1 MAVRTEERSAKA
13 SRRLRAGT
21 VGLVALAIV
30 PILPSSLSTLP
41 PPPPAEAGV
50 VPGGTRSLI
59 ASSLGLVIAPLGRL
73 PEPPPSGLQC
83 GLASWYH
90 GTGKVAAHRFLR
102 TGTRVTVS
110 TDDDGHAVTVVIN
123 ARASFP
129 AGRVIAVTE
138 DAFAALAPLGRGLV
152 EVCLRW

>member
-1 MAVRTEERSAKA
+1 VRTEARSAKT

-41 PPPPAEAGV
+41 PPPPAEAGAV
-50 VPGGTRSLI
+50 RGTRSLI
-59 ASSLGLVIAPLGRL
+59 ASSLELVLAPLGRL